1 MKRVTIYEVAKTA
14 DVSLAT
20 VSRVING
27 STVVKKETRDK
38 VEEAINKLGY
48 KPNAIAQGLALQKTT
63 SIGFLIP
70 ETSFSYTGQIINGIL
85 DVAKIY
91 NFKIYI
97 HTMAEGI
104 SDISSFID
112 DIVKAR
118 VDGVIIYNDRVLED
132 HLNELSSY
140 DLPIVLVNNK
150 AKGDSICSVYVDV
163 QKAISELTN
172 SYLDKNIK
180 DIAVLEDR
188 KSQYSVSQIVKGCE
202 SAFKKHNL
210 EFNNLIHIP
219 HEYRSSYK
227 FLVEYFKD
235 HKHDLVIA
243 NRDSQAMAIINAAK
257 ENNIAIPEEMEVVCV
272 IDTKYN
278 SMIRPEISSFTIPS
292 YDLGALSM
300 RVMTKMLNDE
310 EIIEKEK
317 KLSYLYNKRSSTK

>member
-27 STVVKKETRDK
+27 STVVKKETREK

-91 NFKIYI
+91 NFKVYI
-97 HTMAEGI
+97 HTMAAGI
-104 SDISSFID
+104 SDISTFID
-112 DIVKAR
+112 DIIKAR
-118 VDGVIIYNDRVLED
+118 VDGVIIYNDRVMEN
-132 HLNELSSY
+132 HLTELSNY
-140 DLPIVLVNNK
+140 NLPIVLVNNK
-150 AKGDSICSVYVDV
+150 SVSEGICSVYVDV
-163 QKAISELTN
+163 EKAIYELVN
-172 SYLDKNIK
+172 EYLNKGIT
-180 DIAVLEDR
+180 DIAILEDK
-188 KSQYSVSQIVKGCE
+188 KSPYSIDQALIGCKK
-202 SAFKKHNL
+202 AFKKHNL
-210 EFNNLIHIP
+210 EYNGFINIP
-219 HEYRSSYK
+219 NEYRSTYK
-227 FLVEYFKD
+227 FLREYLKD
-235 HKHDLVIA
+235 NKHQLLIA
-243 NRDSQAMAIINAAK
+243 NRDSQAMAVVNASN
-257 ENNIAIPEEMEVVCV
+257 ENNISIPNDMEVVCV

-300 RVMTKMLNDE
+300 RVMTKMLNEE

-317 KLSYLYNKRSSTK
+317 KLSYLYNKRTSTK

>member
-1 MKRVTIYEVAKTA
+1 MKRVTIYEVAQTA

-38 VEEAINKLGY
+38 VEAAINKLGY

-91 NFKIYI
+91 NFKVYI
-97 HTMAEGI
+97 HTMADGI
-104 SDISSFID
+104 SDISTFID
-112 DIVKAR
+112 DIIKAR
-118 VDGVIIYNDRVLED
+118 VDGVIIYNDRVMED
-132 HLNELSSY
+132 HLTELSSY
-140 DLPIVLVNNK
+140 NLPIVLVNNK
-150 AKGDSICSVYVDV
+150 ASGEGISCVYVDV
-163 QKAISELTN
+163 EKAVYELV
-172 SYLDKNIK
+172 SKYLDKGVK
-180 DIAVLEDR
+180 DIAILDDR
-188 KSQYSVSQIVKGCE
+188 KSQYSISQVLKGCE
-202 SAFKKHNL
+202 KAFKEHNL
-210 EFNNLIHIP
+210 DFKNFIKIP

-227 FLVEYFKD
+227 FLKEYLSKE
-235 HKHDLVIA
+235 KHELIIT
-243 NRDSQAMAIINAAK
+243 NRDSQAMAVINASN
-257 ENNIAIPEEMEVVCV
+257 ENEISVPHDMEVVCI

-300 RVMTKMLNDE
+300 RVMTKMLNEE
-310 EIIEKEK
+310 EIVEKVK
-317 KLSYLYNKRSSTK
+317 KLSYLYNERGSTK